1 MNESRSSFR
10 LLVVGA
16 GPQSPL
22 KGRFLELGWSWEEAA
37 IEAWL
42 DQRSSSGPWDA
53 VVVDATGLFSPE
65 HWLGIHHM
73 VPHVSSALIL
83 AVDGP
88 VPLAFHYPRSGGR
101 RIALL
106 PANASTDVVRS
117 IVNLARDA
125 HRMNVSR
132 TTGDDPLASGARED
146 LVVHLRRI
154 AEEVYAS
161 LSLVN
166 PSSAYPPAA
175 QTPLGD
181 REREVL
187 ELLFTGCSLAG
198 LATQLGISESTVKKH
213 VHSIYRKRG
222 VSSRAELMA
231 QGRERNLGPGLSL

>member
-1 MNESRSSFR
+1 MNEGRSSFR
-10 LLVVGA
+10 LLVVAA
-16 GPQSPL
+16 GPHCPL
-22 KGRFLELGWSWEEAA
+22 KGRFLDLGWSWEEIS

-42 DQRSSSGPWDA
+42 EERGSSGPWDA
-53 VVVDATGLFSPE
+53 AVVDATGLSSPE

-73 VPHVSSALIL
+73 VPQVPCALIL

-88 VPLAFHYPRSGGR
+88 VPLAFHYPRAGGR

-106 PANASTDVVRS
+106 PASASTDVVRS

-132 TTGDDPLASGARED
+132 TTGDDRLASGARED

-154 AEEVYAS
+154 AEEALAS

-166 PSSAYPPAA
+166 PSSAHPSAA

-187 ELLFTGCSLAG
+187 ELLLTGCSLA
-198 LATQLGISESTVKKH
+198 AVASRLGISESTVKKH